1 MSTVH
6 LIELEPIESRYTS
19 IWKHTLPALILTH
32 GMKVNVIAGE
42 ARGSDTATEGAFLN
56 FTKTNEFKASQA
68 IVLARAFDDGTIAD
82 GDVLLFTDAWNPVI
96 LMARYMIDLTGKR
109 VRIASMWHAGSYDPQ
124 DFLGR
129 KISDKRWSYNAERA
143 MFYAADVNFFAT
155 QFHVDMFCQVLK
167 VDRHNE
173 SIHKM
178 GFPFE
183 YIAALA
189 TKGVDASVKEDIVC
203 FPHRLSEEKNYN
215 LFKQLEVML
224 PQYKFIACQE
234 HALTKAEYYNIL
246 HRSKLLFSANK
257 QETLGI
263 GTFEG
268 LALGAIPMVPD
279 HLSYSEMYNVRFKY
293 DPEMIDDPV
302 ELAAAIEYYMD
313 NYDAFLPKLDAE
325 FERISATF
333 FNSTA
338 MMTTLKELM

>member
-19 IWKHTLPALILTH
+19 IWKHTLPALIETH
-32 GMKVNVIAGE
+32 GMKVNIIRGE

-68 IVLARAFDDGTIAD
+68 IILARAFDDGTVTD

-96 LMARYMIDLTGKR
+96 LMARYMIDLTGKQ
-109 VRIASMWHAGSYDPQ
+109 VSIASMWHAGSYDPQ

-129 KISDKRWSYNAERA
+129 KITDKSWSYNAERA

-155 QFHVDMFCQVLK
+155 QFHVDMFCNALK
-167 VDRHNE
+167 VDRQHY
-173 SIHKM
+173 SIHKA

-183 YIAALA
+183 YIGQLA
-189 TKGVDASVKEDIVC
+189 NAKGLVKEDIVC

-215 LFKQLEVML
+215 LFKQLERML

-246 HRSKLLFSANK
+246 LRSKLLFSANK

-263 GTFEG
+263 GTYEG

-279 HLSYSEMYNVRFKY
+279 YLSYSEMYNVRYKY
-293 DPEMIDDPV
+293 NPALMQDPEAMADLIV
-302 ELAAAIEYYMD
+302 YFME
-313 NYDAFLPKLDAE
+313 NYDMMSHGLDAE
-325 FERISATF
+325 FDRISATF
-333 FNSTA
+333 FSATS

>member
-19 IWKHTLPALILTH
+19 IWKYTLPVLIETH
-32 GMKVNVIAGE
+32 GMQVNVIEGE

-68 IVLARAFDDGTIAD
+68 IILARAFDDGTIKD

-129 KISDKRWSYNAERA
+129 KISDKTWSYNAERA

-167 VDRHNE
+167 VDRQHE

-183 YIAALA
+183 YIGQLA
-189 TKGVDASVKEDIVC
+189 HAHIDTSIKEDIVC

-215 LFKQLEVML
+215 LFKQLEGML

-246 HRSKLLFSANK
+246 LRSKLLFSANK

-263 GTFEG
+263 GTYEG
-268 LALGAIPMVPD
+268 LAMKAIPMVPD

-293 DPEMIDDPV
+293 DPECIDDPN
-302 ELAAAIEYYMD
+302 ELAAAIVYYME
-313 NYDAFLPKLDAE
+313 NYDAFVPKLDAE
-325 FERISATF
+325 FDRISATF

>member
-19 IWKHTLPALILTH
+19 IWKFTLPATIEAH
-32 GMKVNVIAGE
+32 GMKVNIIRGE
-42 ARGSDTATEGAFLN
+42 ARGSETATEGAFLN
-56 FTKTNEFKASQA
+56 FTKTNEYKASQA
-68 IVLARAFDDGTIAD
+68 IILARAFDDGTVND
-82 GDVLLFTDAWNPVI
+82 GDVLLFTDAWNPVL

-129 KISDKRWSYNAERA
+129 KISDKRWSYNAERS
-143 MFYAADVNFFAT
+143 MFYASDVNFFAT

-167 VDRHNE
+167 VDRRDE

-183 YIAALA
+183 YIGQLA
-189 TKGVDASVKEDIVC
+189 QAHIDTSIKEDIVC

-215 LFKQLEVML
+215 LFKQLEGML

-246 HRSKLLFSANK
+246 LRSKLLFSANK

-263 GTFEG
+263 GTYEG
-268 LALGAIPMVPD
+268 LALKAIPMVPN
-279 HLSYSEMYNVRFKY
+279 HLSYSEMYNGLFKY
-293 DPEMIDDPV
+293 DPMLMDHPQA
-302 ELAAAIEYYMD
+302 LADLVDHYMR
-313 NYDAFLPKLDAE
+313 NYDKMLPTIERD
-325 FERISATF
+325 FNRISATF

>member
-6 LIELEPIESRYTS
+6 IIELEPIESRYTS
-19 IWKHTLPALILTH
+19 IWKYTLPALIVSH
-32 GMKVNVIAGE
+32 GMKANVIRGE
-42 ARGSDTATEGAFLN
+42 ARGSETATEGAFLN

-68 IVLARAFDDGTIAD
+68 IILARAFDDGTIAD
-82 GDVLLFTDAWNPVI
+82 GDVLLFTDAWNPVV
-96 LMARYMIDLTGKR
+96 LMARYMIDLMGRR
-109 VRIASMWHAGSYDPQ
+109 VRIASLWHAGSYDPQ

-129 KISDKRWSYNAERA
+129 KIGNKTWSYNAERA

-155 QFHVDMFCQVLK
+155 QFHVDLFCDTLK
-167 VDRHNE
+167 VDRQHE

-183 YIAALA
+183 YIAQLA
-189 TKGVDASVKEDIVC
+189 QSGNNTSVKEDIVC
-203 FPHRLSEEKNYN
+203 FPHRLSEEKNYK
-215 LFKQLEVML
+215 LFKQLESML

-246 HRSKLLFSANK
+246 SRSKLLFSANK

-279 HLSYSEMYNVRFKY
+279 YLSYSEMYTVRYKY
-293 DPEMIDDPV
+293 DPECIDDPQA
-302 ELAAAIEYYMD
+302 LADAIVYYMD
-313 NYDAFLPKLDAE
+313 NYDSFAPKLGVE
-325 FERISATF
+325 FERISATY